1 LKEYSKNFDYKI
13 YNNLFIETT
22 PMSFKRLKSE
32 TNDNIY
38 PSSKH
43 VKMDDTIDDLIIDAI
58 KEGDI
63 YYIETLL
70 FTGAITENQL
80 INGYTLYYWVK
91 YHWYH
96 HTPYINFINL
106 IKSYKK

>member
-1 LKEYSKNFDYKI
+1 MSLKRS
-13 YNNLFIETT
+13 
-22 PMSFKRLKSE
+22 KSE

-80 INGYTLYYWVK
+80 INGYTLYYWAK